1 MLGQQISAIQTITGA
16 HVVRVRRTNTTTS
29 YGTNT
34 TTSYGTELSS
44 KKNTSNQAGHLP
56 YSQRSYVLNIQRVS
70 VNCVWATL
78 QVLRDC
84 YAIAM

>member
-29 YGTNT
+29 YGT
-34 TTSYGTELSS
+34 ELSS
-44 KKNTSNQAGHLP
+44 KKNTSNQAGHFPCL
-56 YSQRSYVLNIQRVS
+56 QRSDVLNIQRVS
-70 VNCVWATL
+70 VNSVWATL